1 MPNETAD
8 VQTVDIEL
16 DAEDVVLLLLEA
28 NERLLRKSSLDG
40 ITRLEKLIFLLEKE
54 TDFEGVGKFFLF
66 EPHNFGPF
74 SKGVYS
80 AVEFLEGC
88 DLIEV
93 REKSYPS
100 VYATSDEVKLL
111 SELLD
116 SDVPDDSALSESQIT
131 ERQFLLT
138 DDGRTVATKIRDAV
152 IRRRPA
158 DVKGLDLVIKKYGH
172 LPLNHLIRYVY
183 RRYPAMTVKSIHP
196 EATPQS

>member
-1 MPNETAD
+1 MPDEIF
-8 VQTVDIEL
+8 DIQL
-16 DAEDVVLLLLEA
+16 DAEDVVLLILEA
-28 NERLLRKSSLDG
+28 NERLLRKPSLDG
-40 ITRLEKLIFLLEKE
+40 ITRLEKLIFLLENE

-93 REKSYPS
+93 REKSYS
-100 VYATSDEVKLL
+100 SLYATSDEVKLL

-158 DVKGLDLVIKKYGH
+158 DVKGLDLVIKKYGR

-183 RRYPAMTVKSIHP
+183 RQYPSMTVKSIHP
-196 EATPQS
+196 EARMSQS

>member
-1 MPNETAD
+1 MPDEIF
-8 VQTVDIEL
+8 DIQL
-16 DAEDVVLLLLEA
+16 DAEDVVLLILEA

-40 ITRLEKLIFLLEKE
+40 ITRLEKLIFLLENE
-54 TDFEGVGKFFLF
+54 TDFEGVGTFFLF

-74 SKGVYS
+74 SKGVYE
-80 AVEFLEGC
+80 AIEFLEGC

-93 REKSYPS
+93 RERSYPS
-100 VYATSDEVKLL
+100 LYATSDEVKLL

-138 DDGRTVATKIRDAV
+138 DDGRTVATKIRNAV
-152 IRRRPA
+152 IHRRPV

-172 LPLNHLIRYVY
+172 LSLNHLIRYVY

-196 EATPQS
+196 EAMPQS

>member
-1 MPNETAD
+1 MPDENLNI
-8 VQTVDIEL
+8 QL
-16 DAEDVVLLLLEA
+16 DAEDVVLLVLEA

-40 ITRLEKLIFLLEKE
+40 ITRLEKLIFLLENE
-54 TDFEGVGKFFLF
+54 TDFEGLGTFFLF

-100 VYATSDEVKLL
+100 LYATSDEVKLM

-116 SDVPDDSALSESQIT
+116 GNVPSFALTESQIT

-138 DDGRTVATKIRDAV
+138 DNGRTVATKIRGAV
-152 IRRRPA
+152 LHRRPA
-158 DVKGLDLVIKKYGH
+158 DIKGLDLVIKKYGH

-183 RRYPAMTVKSIHP
+183 RQYPAMTVKSIHP

>member
-1 MPNETAD
+1 MPDEGF
-8 VQTVDIEL
+8 DIQL
-16 DAEDVVLLLLEA
+16 DAEDVILLVLEA

-40 ITRLEKLIFLLEKE
+40 ITRLEKLIFLLENE
-54 TDFEGVGKFFLF
+54 TDFEGVGTFFLF

-74 SKGVYS
+74 SKGVYE
-80 AVEFLEGC
+80 AIEFVEGC

-100 VYATSDEVKLL
+100 LYATSDEVKLL

-116 SDVPDDSALSESQIT
+116 SGVPDDSAPSESQIT

-138 DDGRTVATKIRDAV
+138 DDGRTVATKIRDAI
-152 IRRRPA
+152 IRQRPA
-158 DVKGLDLVIKKYGH
+158 DIKGLELVIKKYGR

-183 RRYPAMTVKSIHP
+183 RQYPAMTVKSIHP
-196 EATPQS
+196 EATAQS